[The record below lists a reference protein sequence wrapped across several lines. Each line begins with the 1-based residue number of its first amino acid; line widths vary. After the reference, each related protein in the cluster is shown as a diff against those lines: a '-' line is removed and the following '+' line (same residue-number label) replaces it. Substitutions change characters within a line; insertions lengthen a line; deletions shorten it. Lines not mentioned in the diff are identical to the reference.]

1 MRSDGIT
8 APLFGG
14 DRTGRTTDGARAP
27 ALSNVASSAAASSAA
42 SGAEGAAV
50 VATRSGVAA
59 ARGARAGEA
68 PAVAVLSAAP
78 LRAGDGA
85 SSAREPGAQLQLGK
99 LQQGLDYLDRLAAAM
114 QQLKGG
120 LSDTLARQAAPSA
133 AVNGQLDQLR
143 QLWSQRSRD
152 AGGRVD
158 AELQA
163 APEDGAAR
171 QRFKLRGLDLA
182 VLQQGGK
189 ETLRLQLPGQAQDSG
204 TGGGTGGFG
213 ATGGKP
219 TLIAVTLD
227 GEGTQQQLQALTKAL
242 SPAGLSV
249 QAQGTEIVFSVAE
262 SQWPA
267 LRDGLTLRGEGKRF
281 PSGQPVRALLEPSP
295 EALQPQRWDVKEA
308 SGQRQALGQLLQ
320 AQPKVAQARARLHEQ
335 LESAARPTWAEG
347 EPLSPAQAGALAGSL
362 AGALSGAEYS
372 DVGALLPALR
382 GMHRQRVR
390 QLLSS

>member
-1 MRSDGIT
+1 MRSDPIGAGAT
-8 APLFGG
+8 ATLPGSSPL
-14 DRTGRTTDGARAP
+14 GARAAQQ
-27 ALSNVASSAAASSAA
+27 AL
-42 SGAEGAAV
+42 GAPGAPGALAGAAV
-50 VATRSGVAA
+50 GTGQAGSPAA
-59 ARGARAGEA
+59 VVDAG
-68 PAVAVLSAAP
+68 AAP
-78 LRAGDGA
+78 LRVGEDL
-85 SSAREPGAQLQLGK
+85 SPAREPGAQLQLGR

-120 LSDTLARQAAPSA
+120 LSDTLARQAGPSA
-133 AVNGQLDQLR
+133 TLNGQLDQLR

-189 ETLRLQLPGQAQDSG
+189 ETLRLQLPGQPQD
-204 TGGGTGGFG
+204 GG
-213 ATGGKP
+213 AAGKP

-227 GEGTQQQLQALTKAL
+227 GEGTQGQLQALTKAL

-267 LRDGLTLRGEGKRF
+267 LRDGLTLRGEGRRF
-281 PSGQPVRALLEPSP
+281 PSGQPVRALLEPAP
-295 EALQPQRWDVKEA
+295 DALQPQRWDVKEA
-308 SGQRQALGQLLQ
+308 GGQRQALGELLQ

-335 LESAARPTWAEG
+335 LDAAARPA
-347 EPLSPAQAGALAGSL
+347 PAMAPERAQALAGSL

-382 GMHRQRVR
+382 GLHRQRVR
-390 QLLSS
+390 QLLST

>member
-1 MRSDGIT
+1 MRSDAIS
-8 APLFGG
+8 APVFGG
-14 DRTGRTTDGARAP
+14 DRAARSADGAR
-27 ALSNVASSAAASSAA
+27 LSTLPSAAASAA
-42 SGAEGAAV
+42 AGA
-50 VATRSGVAA
+50 GVAEA
-59 ARGARAGEA
+59 LPAPPQA
-68 PAVAVLSAAP
+68 PAGRADRGTRIAEKPVVIEGSAAP

-85 SSAREPGAQLQLGK
+85 SPAREPGAQLQLGK

-120 LSDTLARQAAPSA
+120 LSDTLARQTAPSA
-133 AVNGQLDQLR
+133 ALSGQVDQLR

-158 AELQA
+158 AELLA
-163 APEDGAAR
+163 APEDGTAR

-189 ETLRLQLPGQAQDSG
+189 ETLRLQLPGQPQEGGA
-204 TGGGTGGFG
+204 GGTGGK
-213 ATGGKP
+213 AMLTK
-219 TLIAVTLD
+219 VSLD

-242 SPAGLSV
+242 SPAGLLV
-249 QAQGTEIVFSVAE
+249 QVQGSEIVFSVAE

-281 PSGQPVRALLEPSP
+281 PSGQPVRALLEPAP
-295 EALQPQRWDVKEA
+295 DALQPQRWDVKDA
-308 SGQRQALGQLLQ
+308 GGQRQALGQLLQ

-335 LESAARPTWAEG
+335 LESAAQEAPAMAPEQAE
-347 EPLSPAQAGALAGSL
+347 ALAGSL
-362 AGALSGAEYS
+362 ASTLSGAEYS

-390 QLLSS
+390 QLLAG

>member
-1 MRSDGIT
+1 MRSDAIP

-14 DRTGRTTDGARAP
+14 TTSGVT
-27 ALSNVASSAAASSAA
+27 NAASATGATSAPG
-42 SGAEGAAV
+42 GAHVANLAGAANG
-50 VATRSGVAA
+50 TNGR
-59 ARGARAGEA
+59 RGAAD
-68 PAVAVLSAAP
+68 PASARPPVVELAAAP
-78 LRAGDGA
+78 LRSADAA
-85 SSAREPGAQLQLGK
+85 SAAREPGAQLQLGK

-120 LSDTLARQAAPSA
+120 LSDTLARQTAPSA
-133 AVNGQLDQLR
+133 AVHGQLDQLR
-143 QLWSQRSRD
+143 QLWAQRGRD

-163 APEDGAAR
+163 APQDGAAR

-189 ETLRLQLPGQAQDSG
+189 ETLRLQLPSQPQDSG
-204 TGGGTGGFG
+204 GSSNGGIGNN
-213 ATGGKP
+213 GGKP

-227 GEGTQQQLQALTKAL
+227 GEGTQQQLLALTKAL

-295 EALQPQRWDVKEA
+295 DALQPQRWDVKEA
-308 SGQRQALGQLLQ
+308 TGQRQALGQLLQ
-320 AQPKVAQARARLHEQ
+320 AEPKVAQARARLHEQ
-335 LESAARPTWAEG
+335 LVASATPPAGAVEET
-347 EPLSPAQAGALAGSL
+347 LSPEQAGRLAGSL

-390 QLLSS
+390 QLLGS

>member
-1 MRSDGIT
+1 MRSELPVATVPAQRAAWTGSAAGELTT
-8 APLFGG
+8 AGTALQ
-14 DRTGRTTDGARAP
+14 RAP
-27 ALSNVASSAAASSAA
+27 QAAP
-42 SGAEGAAV
+42 V
-50 VATRSGVAA
+50 PTPT
-59 ARGARAGEA
+59 AGFP
-68 PAVAVLSAAP
+68 PAVPASPAIAELAAAP
-78 LRAGDGA
+78 LRAEEGA
-85 SSAREPGAQLQLGK
+85 SAAREPGAQLRLGK

-120 LSDTLARQAAPSA
+120 LSETLARQAPVSA
-133 AVNGQLDQLR
+133 ALGAQVEQLR
-143 QLWSQRSRD
+143 QTWSQRTRD

-158 AELQA
+158 GELQA

-189 ETLRLQLPGQAQDSG
+189 ETLRLQLPGQPQD
-204 TGGGTGGFG
+204 GGTS
-213 ATGGKP
+213 AKP
-219 TLIAVTLD
+219 MTIAVTLD

-242 SPAGLSV
+242 SPAGLTV

-295 EALQPQRWDVKEA
+295 DALQPQRWDVQEA
-308 SGQRQALGQLLQ
+308 AGQRQALGQLLQ
-320 AQPKVAQARARLHEQ
+320 AQPKVAQARARLHGQ
-335 LESAARPTWAEG
+335 LEAAAPPSASMA
-347 EPLSPAQAGALAGSL
+347 PAQAEALAGALS
-362 AGALSGAEYS
+362 GTLSGAEYS

-390 QLLSS
+390 QLLA

>member
-1 MRSDGIT
+1 MRSEAPT
-8 APLFGG
+8 APVFGA
-14 DRTGRTTDGARAP
+14 DRASRP
-27 ALSNVASSAAASSAA
+27 AEGTRPSALPAALASSGANTAQPLA
-42 SGAEGAAV
+42 SGQTREKPV
-50 VATRSGVAA
+50 VIDVA
-59 ARGARAGEA
+59 
-68 PAVAVLSAAP
+68 AAP
-78 LRAGDGA
+78 LRAPDGA
-85 SSAREPGAQLQLGK
+85 SPAREPGAQRHLGR

-120 LSDTLARQAAPSA
+120 LSDTLARQTPPSA
-133 AVNGQLDQLR
+133 ALSGQVDQLR

-163 APEDGAAR
+163 APGDGAAR

-182 VLQQGGK
+182 VLQHGGK
-189 ETLRLQLPGQAQDSG
+189 ETLRLQLPGQPQESG
-204 TGGGTGGFG
+204 AAGR
-213 ATGGKP
+213 ATV
-219 TLIAVTLD
+219 IAVSLD

-249 QAQGTEIVFSVAE
+249 QAQGAEIVFSVAE

-281 PSGQPVRALLEPSP
+281 PSGQPVRALLEPSA
-295 EALQPQRWDVKEA
+295 EALQPQRWDVQ
-308 SGQRQALGQLLQ
+308 SSTGQRQALGQLLQ

-335 LESAARPTWAEG
+335 LESAARSVPSMA
-347 EPLSPAQAGALAGSL
+347 PAQADALAATL
-362 AGALSGAEYS
+362 AAGLSGAEYS

-382 GMHRQRVR
+382 GLHRQRVR
-390 QLLSS
+390 QLLTEPQK